1 MTIVCGTD
9 FSEHSRKAIQA
20 AARLAS
26 RMNMPLHLVHAIDL
40 GAAELAGELT
50 RGENSRAAA
59 RLLVEKERL
68 ASLAIDVQI
77 HAPEGAP
84 DEVLLNVATH
94 VHAKLIVVA
103 ALGQRPPGKW
113 QLGSHADRLAQM
125 SHVPVL
131 VIRDAGGFE
140 DWVAGRRAL
149 RVLMGVDFSLASEH
163 AMRWVGALCA
173 FGPCEISALH
183 LYWPPDQ
190 FERLGLSGVRDY
202 MGPHPEVV
210 QAVQAQFARR
220 FVETI
225 GLQPVRMMVQPHIGR
240 PADRIAKQAEED
252 EVDLVVVGSHSRDP
266 IERMI
271 EGSVSGGVLYSARVS
286 VACVPAP
293 RDPLIEW
300 PARIRNVLVATDF
313 TNTGNAAVA
322 LAYSLVAPHGKVH
335 IAHVVPERQH
345 GAVEARDIFVSADEA
360 RTSEPHASA
369 WRRLAELRL
378 PGYSGQAESLV
389 HVLESN
395 EPAVAIAQAAER
407 LDVGLICLGTH
418 GRGGVARA
426 ALGSVA
432 QDVLHHTERPVL
444 FARARKT

>member
-9 FSEHSRKAIQA
+9 FSEHSRKAVNA

-26 RMNMPLHLVHAIDL
+26 RMNVPLHLVHALDL
-40 GAAELAGELT
+40 GAREVAGDPG
-50 RGENSRAAA
+50 RDENSRAAA

-68 ASLAIDVQI
+68 ALLGIDVQI
-77 HAPEGAP
+77 HAREGAP
-84 DEVLLNVATH
+84 DEVLLAVATH
-94 VHAKLIVVA
+94 VQAKLVVVA
-103 ALGQRPPGKW
+103 ALGQRVPGKW
-113 QLGSHADRLAQM
+113 QLGSHADRLAQV

-131 VIRDAGGFE
+131 VVRDAGGFE

-173 FGPCEISALH
+173 FGPCEVSAIH

-210 QAVQAQFARR
+210 QAVQTQFARR

-225 GLQPVRMMVQPHIGR
+225 GLQSVRMLVQPHLGR
-240 PADRIAKQAEED
+240 PADRIAKQAEDD
-252 EVDLVVVGSHSRDP
+252 EADLVVVGSHSREP
-266 IERMI
+266 LERMI
-271 EGSVSGGVLYSARVS
+271 EGSVSRGVLHGARVS

-293 RDPLIEW
+293 RQPATEW

-313 TNTGNAAVA
+313 TPTGNAAVA
-322 LAYSLVAPHGKVH
+322 LAYSLVAPHGTVH
-335 IAHVVPERQH
+335 LAHVVPDRTH
-345 GAVEARDIFVSADEA
+345 GSVEPHDIFVSDDAA
-360 RTSEPHASA
+360 LASEPHAA
-369 WRRLAELRL
+369 ARRHLMELRL
-378 PGYSGQAESLV
+378 PGYSGHAASVV

-395 EPAVAIAQAAER
+395 EPAAAIAQAAER
-407 LDVGLICLGTH
+407 LDADLICMGTH

-432 QDVLHHTERPVL
+432 LGVLPHTQRPVL
-444 FARARKT
+444 FARAPRP